1 MLGRGEKAMRQGHP
15 RNHGHLEELR
25 REGERRH
32 VTVLFADLVGF
43 TAYSER
49 AGEEAAYGL
58 MQHLAKLLRNEIEV
72 CGGSVRGFTGDGVM
86 ALFGVPQA
94 QEDAPLNA
102 CQAALSIQRRIAE
115 ESQSIEARYGLRPE
129 LRIGINTGL
138 AIVGQVEH
146 GEDASATALGDAVNL
161 ASRLQEL
168 CPPGSVVVSETTQ
181 RLVEG
186 RVESHFDGER
196 RIRGKTDPQSIFR
209 LESIRA
215 GTGRFDTSLRRGLTT
230 FVGRNVEL
238 EVLDKSFARAQ
249 NAARACDVAGDPGIG
264 KSRLLFEFRKRIKSR
279 AFILS
284 GSCSHDGQRTPFLPF
299 IEVVRGA
306 FRIQSDDDETAV
318 AAKLSEGLTAVGLYS
333 TQNLGLLINLFG
345 LRPPTRSLEGLDAA
359 LVGLR
364 TRDLLIHLLKAR
376 CQLSSVVM
384 ILEDLHWIDKASEE
398 LLANIIDDSR
408 LSLLIIYSR
417 RPEYR
422 PRWLYQ
428 ANVDRLQLEPLSAE
442 DTVVIV
448 KARLGAAQVPTA
460 LLQIVAERS
469 EGNAL
474 FAEEIAS
481 FMLEHAMASRQ
492 GGLQFDASQ
501 LARALPISIQS
512 LISARIDRLS
522 IADRGLLQ
530 AASVIGRQFAP
541 DLLASIVPAV
551 GSIDARLATLEALD
565 LVHYHARS
573 SNYLFKHAL
582 VRDVLYNSLLRPQLT
597 SLHSAIADEI
607 ERRSQNRLLDV
618 AELLADHYLAAGCAD
633 KAFRYLAMAGRK
645 SLNAYS
651 IEEAQQHFRRALA
664 LVEAPEVAKNQD
676 AIADAIVGLLEA
688 LFLKGDMPET
698 KSVAEFYLPT
708 LEATERPSPQ
718 LAFALYFLGSA
729 VQNTYDFKA
738 ADRIATKA
746 LEIAEHCG
754 DIRAIAYARMLSFNC
769 STVLGRLTLE
779 ESERTG
785 LQVLHESQQARDN
798 YVLNWSYF
806 CIAWDYGVRGLMQEA
821 QDWATRLLE
830 GGKERGDR
838 RAVGFAHL
846 TMAWLAILDGRYND
860 ALADAEICEHVAVT
874 QFDRIYGAAATA
886 TATILAG
893 KSVEGLNQLLKL
905 RRSTVE
911 SGLNYAASGMHGAAG
926 VGLIM
931 AGRMAE
937 GIRIIRR
944 SIDDADANG
953 DCGVG
958 FWNRI
963 ILAEVYLE
971 LLTSTQRP
979 PLLFLL
985 RNLGSIVRARLY
997 GKRRALRLLEQAS
1010 RFKQLHER
1018 GVIRARINTD
1028 LGLLYKLKG
1037 QPAVARQFLEKGR
1050 VPAEQQGAT
1059 FVLNKIQ
1066 AILADLN

>member
-1 MLGRGEKAMRQGHP
+1 MRQGYPQH
-15 RNHGHLEELR
+15 HGHHGELR
-25 REGERRH
+25 LEGERRH

-43 TAYSER
+43 TAFSER

-58 MQHLAKLLRNEIEV
+58 MQYLAKLLRSEIEV
-72 CGGSVRGFTGDGVM
+72 RGGTVRGFTGDGVM

-102 CQAALSIQRRIAE
+102 CRAALSIQRRIVE
-115 ESQSIEARYGLRPE
+115 ESQNIEVKYGLRPE

-146 GEDASATALGDAVNL
+146 GEDATATALGDAVNL
-161 ASRLQEL
+161 ASRLQAL
-168 CPPGSVVVSETTQ
+168 CPPGSVLLSETTQ

-186 RVESHFDGER
+186 RAEVHSEGVR
-196 RIRGKTDPQSIFR
+196 KIRGKSRPQSIFR
-209 LESIRA
+209 LLSIRTGA
-215 GTGRFDTSLRRGLTT
+215 GRFDTSLYRGLTT
-230 FVGRNVEL
+230 FVGRSQEL
-238 EVLDKSFARAQ
+238 EVLDKCFAQAQ
-249 NAARACDVAGDPGIG
+249 NATRVCDIAGDPGIG
-264 KSRLLFEFRKRIKSR
+264 KSRLLFEFRKRVKSL

-306 FRIQSDDDETAV
+306 FRIEPDDDENAV
-318 AAKLSEGLTAVGLYS
+318 AVKLSEGLTAVGLHS
-333 TQNLGLLINLFG
+333 TQNLALLVNLFG
-345 LRPPTRSLEGLDAA
+345 LKPPSQSLEGLDAA

-364 TRDLLIHLLKAR
+364 TRDLLIELLKAR
-376 CQLSSVVM
+376 CQLSLVVM
-384 ILEDLHWIDKASEE
+384 VLEDLHWMDKASEE
-398 LLANIIDDSR
+398 LLANVIDDHR
-408 LSLLIIYSR
+408 LRLMVIYSR
-417 RPEYR
+417 RPEYH
-422 PRWLYQ
+422 PRWLRK
-428 ANVDRLQLEPLSAE
+428 ANVGRLQLEPLSAH
-442 DTVVIV
+442 DTAVIV
-448 KARLGAAQVPTA
+448 KGRLGSAQVPKA
-460 LLQIVAERS
+460 LLQTVAERS

-481 FMLEHAMASRQ
+481 FMLEHAIASPQ
-492 GGLQFDASQ
+492 GGRPFDAAQ

-522 IADRGLLQ
+522 AADRGLLQ

-541 DLLASIVPAV
+541 DLLASIVPAA
-551 GSIDARLATLEALD
+551 GSIDARLAALETLD

-573 SNYLFKHAL
+573 YNYVFKHAL
-582 VRDVLYNSLLRPQLT
+582 VRDVLYNSLLGPQLVL
-597 SLHSAIADEI
+597 LHRAIAEEL

-618 AELLADHYLAAGCAD
+618 AELLADHYLAADCAS
-633 KAFRYLAMAGRK
+633 KAFGYLVMAGRK
-645 SLNAYS
+645 SLNVYS
-651 IEEAQQHFRRALA
+651 IEEAQQHFQRALA
-664 LVEAPEVAKNQD
+664 LIDVPDVTKNHGLT
-676 AIADAIVGLLEA
+676 ADAIVGLLEA

-698 KSVAEFYLPT
+698 MSVAKSYLPT
-708 LEATERPSPQ
+708 LEATGRPSPQ

-729 VQNTYDFKA
+729 VQNTYDFKT

-746 LEIAEHCG
+746 LEIAEQCG

-779 ESERTG
+779 ESERIG
-785 LQVLHESQQARDN
+785 LQVLRESEEARDN

-806 CIAWDYGVRGLMQEA
+806 CIAWDYGVRGLMREA
-821 QDWATRLLE
+821 RDWASKLLNW
-830 GGKERGDR
+830 GKELGDR

-860 ALADAEICEHVAVT
+860 ALGDAEICRKVAVT

-893 KSVEGLNQLLKL
+893 EFVEGLDQLLKL

-937 GIRIIRR
+937 GIRIIRK
-944 SIDDADANG
+944 SIHDADANG

-963 ILAEVYLE
+963 ILAEIYLE
-971 LLTSTQRP
+971 LLTSTRRP
-979 PLLFLL
+979 TLLFII
-985 RNLGSIVRARLY
+985 RNCGSIIQARIY
-997 GKRRALRLLEQAS
+997 GKRRALTLLEQAS
-1010 RFKQLHER
+1010 RYQQLHER

-1028 LGLLYKLKG
+1028 LALVYKLKG
-1037 QPAVARQFLEKGR
+1037 QPKVARQLLEKAR
-1050 VPAEQQGAT
+1050 LPAQHQGAT

-1066 AILADLN
+1066 DIEADLH